1 MDSRDYVCA
10 FAINGARDVPAD
22 FGPPPGVS
30 DLLAGL
36 FLPQSEPDWLRRR
49 AYPARILLLTRD
61 ALWVIPHSQAKEQ
74 KLLIPLQALE
84 TLECGRILLL
94 GWIGL
99 RGGDVQRVLPYNRR
113 CALTVERFLTK
124 LKARW
129 LAPEADVELAWPRD
143 CGAALN
149 EKFEYVQG
157 TEMIDEDE
165 RPLIRFFQPSIRR
178 VRRRFFGYET
188 WSAGDLILLSHRR
201 VLWITERR
209 GTVHEP
215 YGTVSRSAP
224 VAALVDVRYRPTE
237 HQPQL
242 EVRLRSG
249 ELWRLPVNEGHEAEA
264 QSLADAIRRGLGVS
278 WGHQPLSMRAGGR
291 DESRSTGPR

>member
-49 AYPARILLLTRD
+49 AYPARILLLTHD
-61 ALWVIPHSQAKEQ
+61 GLWVIPHSQAKEQ

-113 CALTVERFLTK
+113 CALTVEGYLTR

-129 LAPEADVELAWPRD
+129 LTQEAHQPEVELPLHRD
-143 CGAALN
+143 YGAALK
-149 EKFEYVQG
+149 EKFEYAQG
-157 TEMIDEDE
+157 TDMIDDDE
-165 RPLIRFFQPSIRR
+165 RPLIRFFHPSIRR
-178 VRRRFFGYET
+178 VRRRFFRYET
-188 WSAGDLILLSHRR
+188 WSAGDLILLSRRR

-209 GTVHEP
+209 RGAYEP
-215 YGTVSRSAP
+215 YGTISRSAP
-224 VAALVDVRYRPTE
+224 LDALLDVGCCSI
-237 HQPQL
+237 HQEPHI
-242 EVRLRSG
+242 EVLLRSG
-249 ELWRLPVNEGHEAEA
+249 EVWRFPVNEGYKSDA
-264 QSLADAIRRGLGVS
+264 QSFADVIRKALGVS
-278 WGHQPLSMRAGGR
+278 RGNEPLSVRA
-291 DESRSTGPR
+291 ESRSTGHK